1 MRPLS
6 PYDRMDMERLRL
18 SPRSYH
24 RITLAAL
31 IGLAF
36 IVVTGAAVRLTGSG
50 LGCPDWPTCAGGR
63 IVAPAEY
70 HARIEFLNRTVT
82 GFVSVAVML
91 AVLGSLVRRPPRR
104 DLTWLS
110 LGLVAGVMGQIVL
123 GGLVVLF
130 HLAPPLVM
138 GHFLVSMLLLWDA
151 TVLHHRAGQP
161 GGEVRALVAPEHLT
175 LGKLVVGAAAV
186 AIFLGTVVTG
196 SGPHAGSHEGQLVE
210 RLPFAVA
217 DVARLHGIAVVLF
230 GALVLF
236 LVRSL
241 RVAGAPAGV
250 LRRAQVLLAVLVA
263 QAAVGYTQYFTG
275 VPPLLVAV
283 HVAGAVAVWVATLRL
298 VLAMHRQVEAS
309 PASPSFAR
317 IPA

>member
-1 MRPLS
+1 
-6 PYDRMDMERLRL
+6 MERLQL
-18 SPRSYH
+18 SPRNYH

-31 IGLAF
+31 AGLAF

-82 GFVSVAVML
+82 GLVSVAVML
-91 AVLGSLVRRPPRR
+91 AVLGSLVRRPRRR

-110 LGLVAGVMGQIVL
+110 LGLVAGVLGQIVL

-161 GGEVRALVAPEHLT
+161 DGEARPVVAPEHLT
-175 LGKLVVGAAAV
+175 LGRLVLGAAAV

-196 SGPHAGSHEGQLVE
+196 SGPHAGSHDGELVE

-230 GALVLF
+230 AGLVLH

-241 RVAGAPAGV
+241 RAAGAPAGV

-263 QAAVGYTQYFTG
+263 QAGVGYTQYFTG

-283 HVAGAVAVWVATLRL
+283 HVAGAVAVWLSTLRL
-298 VLAMHRQVEAS
+298 VLAMHRRAEVS
-309 PASPSFAR
+309 PSSPSFAT
-317 IPA
+317 IPG